1 MNITLTTR
9 HCEIDSETARR
20 ARERVTRLQRFE
32 SRLTTAELT
41 FQEERH
47 TKRVEGVVTVS
58 GSPNVVAHGEGD
70 GFTEALDQVVER
82 LERILT
88 KRRNRRR
95 DHRGP
100 GTRNLPQLDS
110 V

>member
-9 HCEIDSETARR
+9 HCEIDSETAAR
-20 ARERVTRLQRFE
+20 ARARTARLERFE
-32 SRLTTAELT
+32 SRITAAELT

-47 TKRVEGVVTVS
+47 LKRVEGVIAVS
-58 GSPNVVAHGEGD
+58 GSPSVVAHGEGA
-70 GFTEALDQVVER
+70 GFTEALDQMLDR
-82 LERILT
+82 MERILR
-88 KRRNRRR
+88 KRRTRRR

-100 GTRNLPQLDS
+100 GAGGLPKVDS